1 MQKQRNRYY
10 HGKMLRSEDFICEQ
24 RYLLDQI
31 KERTHLMLGEGILYG
46 LHISRQSKE
55 ALQISAGSAVDAKG
69 NYIHLEQNLTIML
82 EELSGFSRLN
92 ANAGWITLQ
101 LSLIHI

>member
-24 RYLLDQI
+24 RYLLGQI

-46 LHISRQSKE
+46 LHVTQQAKE

-69 NYIHLEQNLTIML
+69 NYIHLDHL
-82 EELSGFSRLN
+82 
-92 ANAGWITLQ
+92 
-101 LSLIHI
+101 

>member
-46 LHISRQSKE
+46 LHIYP
-55 ALQISAGSAVDAKG
+55 G
-69 NYIHLEQNLTIML
+69 NQRKPYRSVREVLLMRKVIIYIWNRI
-82 EELSGFSRLN
+82 
-92 ANAGWITLQ
+92 
-101 LSLIHI
+101 

>member
-1 MQKQRNRYY
+1 
-10 HGKMLRSEDFICEQ
+10 G
-24 RYLLDQI
+24 QI

-46 LHISRQSKE
+46 LHVTQQAKE

-69 NYIHLEQNLTIML
+69 NYIHLDHDLTIML
-82 EELSGFSRLN
+82 EELSGFSQLN

-101 LSLIHI
+101 YKETAVEKEFCEFP

>member
-55 ALQISAGSAVDAKG
+55 AYRSVREVL
-69 NYIHLEQNLTIML
+69 
-82 EELSGFSRLN
+82 
-92 ANAGWITLQ
+92 
-101 LSLIHI
+101 